1 MQPNPIMILSF
12 HQREIIDARLNELI
26 RLAFNADANGRH
38 RECERLNDR
47 HDALFIAAARLDEG
61 TADAADLRLV
71 CDVLEI
77 NL

>member
-1 MQPNPIMILSF
+1 MILTPY
-12 HQREIIDARLNELI
+12 QRDIIDARLNELI
-26 RLAFNADANGRH
+26 RRAVDADAHGRH
-38 RECERLNDR
+38 RECERFNDR
-47 HDALFIAAARLDEG
+47 HDALFIAAAHLDAG

>member
-1 MQPNPIMILSF
+1 MILTPY
-12 HQREIIDARLNELI
+12 QRDIIESRLNELI
-26 RLAFNADANGRH
+26 RRAVDADAHGRH

-47 HDALFIAAARLDEG
+47 HDALFIAVGNLEAG
-61 TADAADLRLV
+61 TADMADLRLV

>member
-26 RLAFNADANGRH
+26 RRAFDADAHGRH

-47 HDALFIAAARLDEG
+47 HDALFIAVGHLDAG

-71 CDVLEI
+71 CEVLEI